1 MNILIEKVLVIVLAV
16 IQILG
21 MHQLHCNEFAAFLR
35 IWKTLVEMT
44 ELKREFLQEIGVK
57 FIFEVCDYL
66 ISLLQFLISSTFEV
80 SLLLHL
86 LEVVKLLAIVR

>member
-1 MNILIEKVLVIVLAV
+1 MWQRIVEGVILSKSVNILIEKVLVIVLAV

-44 ELKREFLQEIGVK
+44 ELKGEFL
-57 FIFEVCDYL
+57 
-66 ISLLQFLISSTFEV
+66 
-80 SLLLHL
+80 
-86 LEVVKLLAIVR
+86 